1 MASQR
6 YIFVASH
13 TFLLQFPLAISWDAL
28 FLGLFVSFSH
38 VQILSFFSFVGAYHQ
53 SMVNVGAAKIIS
65 SKVKARV
72 INTNSWLL
80 QFLSLSSMP

>member
-6 YIFVASH
+6 YTFVASQ
-13 TFLLQFPLAISWDAL
+13 TVLLLFPLAISWDAL
-28 FLGLFVSFSH
+28 FSVFCF
-38 VQILSFFSFVGAYHQ
+38 ILSCSDSFFLSFVGAYHH

-80 QFLSLSSMP
+80 QFFSLS